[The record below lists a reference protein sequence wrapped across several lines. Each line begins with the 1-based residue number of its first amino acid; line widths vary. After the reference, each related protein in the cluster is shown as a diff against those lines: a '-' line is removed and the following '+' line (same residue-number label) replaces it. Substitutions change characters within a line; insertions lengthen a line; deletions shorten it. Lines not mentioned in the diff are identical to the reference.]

1 MCLRGAKAQT
11 YWGVFYIPQKQLCK
25 QLNKYK
31 PSIHTFLSFPGS
43 SVGNE
48 STCNARDPGSIP
60 GLGRS
65 AGEGISYSLHYS
77 WASLV
82 AQLVKKP
89 PAMWVNLWV
98 DPRFNLW
105 VGKIP
110 WRRERLPTPVSWH
123 GECHGLHSLCGCKGS
138 DVTVWLSLS
147 HSYIL
152 VNSIDKLVQGTWGRF
167 LLLTA

>member
-1 MCLRGAKAQT
+1 MSQRSQSSNLLRGILYSTKAALQTAKQ
-11 YWGVFYIPQKQLCK
+11 VQIINPYI
-25 QLNKYK
+25 
-31 PSIHTFLSFPGS
+31 FV

-48 STCNARDPGSIP
+48 STCNAGDPGSIP

-65 AGEGISYSLHYS
+65 AGEGISHSLHYS

-82 AQLVKKP
+82 AHLVKKP

-110 WRRERLPTPVSWH
+110 WRRERLPTPVFRH
-123 GECHGLHSLCGCKGS
+123 GECHGLHSLWGCKGS
-138 DVTVWLSLS
+138 DVTVWPSLS